1 MKELITKAMEG
12 LKEAGR
18 IESENN
24 SPELTAESEN
34 KIDFDHISSSIT
46 S

>member
-1 MKELITKAMEG
+1 MEG

-18 IESENN
+18 IEENH
-24 SPELTAESEN
+24 SPDPDSNKDKDNEN